1 MEGLMKLAEAL
12 ILRADYQKKIYELK
26 TRIEN
31 SVKIQEGEEAQEN
44 PQALLKELA
53 DVLNQQEHIV
63 KRINR
68 TNVSVIVAKEES
80 LADLIISRDLMKK
93 KRNILSAIMQEAV
106 IKQDRYSRTEVKF
119 VNTIKISDLQKE
131 IDGVSKL
138 YRELDVKIQEKNWT
152 VELL

>member
-1 MEGLMKLAEAL
+1 MKLAEAL

>member
-131 IDGVSKL
+131 IDGLSKL

>member
-1 MEGLMKLAEAL
+1 
-12 ILRADYQKKIYELK
+12 
-26 TRIEN
+26 
-31 SVKIQEGEEAQEN
+31 
-44 PQALLKELA
+44 KELA

-63 KRINR
+63 KSINR